1 MWEITGNRND
11 ITLITDVTGKLCFTG
26 AGKQD
31 CRPIDC
37 YPWMSE
43 DELSIYSRVRE
54 ADCWWNISTEI
65 NPDEYIVQGM
75 EELAD
80 RVKSNPERSHIHVR
94 FYDDSSISFRMVVPE
109 STFSNIRWMIE
120 QILKS
125 ETLQYRIILYFVG
138 FAGEG
143 VKIGIPTWE
152 EFANGKPYFECKRFS
167 FVVLENAN
175 SE

>member
-11 ITLITDVTGKLCFTG
+11 ITLITDVTGKLSFTG

-31 CRPIDC
+31 CRPIEC

-43 DELSIYSRVRE
+43 DELSVYSRVRE
-54 ADCWWNISTEI
+54 ADCQWHISTEI
-65 NPDEYIVQGM
+65 NPVEYIVQGM

-94 FYDDSSISFRMVVPE
+94 FYDKSSISFKMVVPE

-125 ETLQYRIILYFVG
+125 ETLQYHIILDFVA
-138 FAGEG
+138 FAGEN
-143 VKIGIPTWE
+143 VKIRIPTWE
-152 EFANGKPYFECKRFS
+152 EFASGRPYLESREFS
-167 FVVLENAN
+167 FTVLENAN

>member
-1 MWEITGNRND
+1 MWEITGKRND
-11 ITLITDVTGKLCFTG
+11 IILRTGVTGKLSFTG

-31 CRPIDC
+31 CRPIDR

-43 DELSIYSRVRE
+43 DELSVYSRVRE
-54 ADCWWNISTEI
+54 ADCEWHISTEI

-80 RVKSNPERSHIHVR
+80 RVKSNPERSHIIIH
-94 FYDDSSISFRMVVPE
+94 FYNDSSLSFKMVVPE

-125 ETLQYRIILYFVG
+125 ETLQYRIILDFVG

-143 VKIGIPTWE
+143 VKIRIPTWE
-152 EFANGKPYFECKRFS
+152 EFASGRPYLESREFS
-167 FVVLENAN
+167 FTVLENAN